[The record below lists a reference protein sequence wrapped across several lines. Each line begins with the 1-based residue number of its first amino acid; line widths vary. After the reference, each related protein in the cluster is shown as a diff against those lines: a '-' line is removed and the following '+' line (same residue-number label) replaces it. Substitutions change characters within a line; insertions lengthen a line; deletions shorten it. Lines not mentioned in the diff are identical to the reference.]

1 MLSAGDLLD
10 EGKWSSDTEFHDT
23 VLRFQRI
30 FNVGSEN
37 RVEVVVGNHDIGFHY
52 MFVIVYFCKMKFL
65 ISVLIDFARLFVYVF
80 ESKCLIG
87 LTLTIDGGFPMHLT
101 LRQ

>member
-1 MLSAGDLLD
+1 MSFVLSAGDLLD

-52 MFVIVYFCKMKFL
+52 MCVIIYFCQTEFL
-65 ISVLIDFARLFVYVF
+65 II
-80 ESKCLIG
+80 I
-87 LTLTIDGGFPMHLT
+87 
-101 LRQ
+101 